1 MQECQTKTVTWDKF
15 FCASDAPSNG
25 WFPPLGFRNDLLS
38 AKHRWLRFDLGRAS
52 RGSLCGVKL
61 VCGVKLGFRHLV
73 TLSSGPCFRCRL
85 ELQTIKIPLASIPA
99 ANSRAI
105 LSPVMTRC
113 VKTAPRSAALRSRSG
128 PRTTGRRD
136 DLGKDCRP
144 RTMSLR
150 LGRPRRLLAFRLRS
164 QPFPNVAGGGQDPK
178 TKVFQAYAKQSK
190 PCIPSVSAS
199 PYLRFAVSPSSPA
212 WPAGHNLR

>member
-1 MQECQTKTVTWDKF
+1 MLSPGPSF
-15 FCASDAPSNG
+15 NSPAAPCYV
-25 WFPPLGFRNDLLS
+25 LTTLL
-38 AKHRWLRFDLGRAS
+38 
-52 RGSLCGVKL
+52 
-61 VCGVKLGFRHLV
+61 CGVKLGFRHLV

-85 ELQTIKIPLASIPA
+85 ELQTIKIPLAPIPA